1 MIDKIEFFV
10 AGSETERYH
19 TVRTIQRETVGHH
32 SHGVAMYCW
41 LLSGGVPSA
50 ELLMA
55 ALVHDLAEHVLGDL
69 PSPAKKKYGIGQVVN
84 ELEETLL
91 SGVGMSNKISPDD
104 ARRLKLAD
112 IFQGMT
118 FCIREVELGNKKM
131 VSILRRYMAYAEGM
145 LLVGKEQEIFNELKG
160 KYNECR
166 Q

>member
-1 MIDKIEFFV
+1 MRSKIDFFV

-41 LLSGGVPSA
+41 LLSNGAPSA

-55 ALVHDLAEHVLGDL
+55 ALTHDLAEFVLGDL
-69 PSPAKKKYGIGQVVN
+69 PSPAKKKYGIGQQLN
-84 ELEETLL
+84 ELEEVLL
-91 SGVGMSNKISPDD
+91 GGVGLAFKLSPDD

-118 FCIREVELGNKKM
+118 FCIREVELGNRGI
-131 VSILRRYMAYAEGM
+131 VDILRRYKAYAENL
-145 LLVGKEQEIFNELKG
+145 LLVGKEQEIFSELKG
-160 KYNECR
+160 RHNECK
-166 Q
+166 